1 MKAKP
6 LVRFSPC
13 TWRFAVGLVATVLLV
28 ALAACGGEDEE
39 TPAGTGTPAT
49 GSPSATVVG
58 TATPGGTTI
67 SATPAPGISD
77 TEILLG
83 AEVILSGTMGAVYAT
98 IPKAT
103 NPYFNYIT
111 DTK

>member
-1 MKAKP
+1 MKAKH

-13 TWRFAVGLVATVLLV
+13 AWGFAVGLVATMLLV

-39 TPAGTGTPAT
+39 TPGTGTPAT

-58 TATPGGTTI
+58 TATPGGTTV

-98 IPKAT
+98 IPKS
-103 NPYFNYIT
+103 IT
-111 DTK
+111 GVYNNSFHG